1 MDYPTGVHAVDGE
14 CLACDNGNRLSP
26 GLKCDVC
33 GRLNSVFKMSNEATI
48 NYMLKY
54 LEDKYGPSGSAEDA
68 FQCEREAYER
78 LEKDL
83 RYHKDAI
90 RCAYQNLER
99 EANKTWPS
107 VLSIRAALQALKPYL

>member
-1 MDYPTGVHAVDGE
+1 
-14 CLACDNGNRLSP
+14 
-26 GLKCDVC
+26 
-33 GRLNSVFKMSNEATI
+33 MSNEATI

-54 LEDKYGPSGSAEDA
+54 LEDKYGPSSSVEDT
-68 FQCEREAYER
+68 FQCER
-78 LEKDL
+78 LEKEL

-99 EANKTWPS
+99 EANKTLPS